1 MNGLI
6 IDCSSGMSIFVI
18 KDSEIFSIVD
28 KNQKRH
34 TDELLVSLD
43 ELLVKAKLS
52 ASELDVIGVC
62 VGPGSFTGIRVAV
75 SIVKGLAI
83 ESDIKI
89 IEINN
94 FDVYNFER
102 QEPYVLCLEG
112 FSNNVYAQIK
122 TGETLNNLCVTFD
135 ELIKIIKDNKIN
147 NVYVQNEKTQ
157 NLLKNAEIHPQI
169 ADYDAIS
176 CFKSKFQ
183 NGEFILINQISPVYL
198 RASQAEIERQKK
210 LEGKQ

>member
-18 KDSEIFSIVD
+18 KGDKVFSVID

-43 ELLVKAKLS
+43 ELLVKAEIS
-52 ASELDVIGVC
+52 ANDLDVIGVC

-89 IEINN
+89 VEMNN

-102 QEPYVLCLEG
+102 QKPYAFCLEG

-122 TGETLNNLCVTFD
+122 TDEILNDICVSFD
-135 ELIKIIKDNKIN
+135 ELIKIIKENKIN
-147 NVYVQNEKTQ
+147 NVYIQNEKTQ
-157 NLLKNAEIHPQI
+157 NLFKNAEIRSQI

-176 CFKSKFQ
+176 CFKSKIK
-183 NGEFILINQISPVYL
+183 NGEFVLINQISPVYL

-210 LEGKQ
+210 LEGKR